1 MMCFVIFLLDEI
13 KRRFDEKSL
22 FPKYILDYHNKMKV
36 SSQFIKQGDKHAK
49 NRRQSTRNV
58 SHSNNVHFASG
69 VNDQNN
75 YQDSKYDL
83 NGSNEFSRVVLNAK
97 NAFLASSR
105 QSKTSQAAFR
115 RNNKSSRATQ
125 RLKTGFAIRDNVFY

>member
-1 MMCFVIFLLDEI
+1 MLANLDLDDI

-36 SSQFIKQGDKHAK
+36 SSQFVKHGDKHAK
-49 NRRQSTRNV
+49 NRRQSVRNPT
-58 SHSNNVHFASG
+58 HSNGVHFTSN
-69 VNDQNN
+69 VKDQDN
-75 YQDSKYDL
+75 YQDSKYEL
-83 NGSNEFSRVVLNAK
+83 NGSNEFSRIVVDAK

-125 RLKTGFAIRDNVFY
+125 RLKTGFAIRDKVLY